1 MKEVFRT
8 MNINIAITKGAR
20 QFGYLIWNNKN
31 GIEIEKLLEGLKR
44 IHIKFNDFDLGEKN
58 IDSKYH
64 RISLGYKL
72 TRAMP
77 EEHNM
82 YFIYMENG
90 ILEVKSYNGNNRE
103 EL

>member
-1 MKEVFRT
+1 MGT
-8 MNINIAITKGAR
+8 IDIHIAITKGAR

-31 GIEIEKLLEGLKR
+31 GVEIEKLLKGSER
-44 IHIKFNDFDLGEKN
+44 IHVKFNGLDLGEKN

-72 TRAMP
+72 TRAIP
-77 EEHNM
+77 TEHTM
-82 YFIYMENG
+82 YSVCMKNG
-90 ILEVKSYNGNNRE
+90 ILEVESYDGNSRK